1 MGRMKSTRAILAS
14 GDLSRRRALKT
25 IAAVMLP
32 AGIAQSPLARAD
44 VPMDQMWGDAKVKGG
59 IEQTDR
65 AALFRDGNYGMF
77 IHWGLFSHLGG
88 QWRGQTFYGIG
99 EWIKRQMKIPDAEY
113 MALAK
118 EFNPAGFDARAI
130 AKLAKAAGMR
140 WIIITS
146 KHHEGFAMFKSAHPF
161 NIVDATPF
169 ARDPMKELAAACRE
183 EGLGFGFYY
192 SHNQDWTA
200 PGGTNGPKAH
210 PDGSPASFEQYF
222 RQKCFPQV
230 KEICTQYGPLHFIW
244 FDTPGNMPKELV
256 AELGEYVRKAQ
267 PNAMLCSRIGHGLGD
282 YESKGDMEVPPRNI
296 EGLWETCDTTND
308 SWSYA
313 WYDQN
318 WKDARVILHRLVAT
332 VGRGGT
338 YLLNIGPDGKGR
350 VPDQAAKYLLKAGE
364 WIRRYPQVVYSAG
377 PSPWGYAMPWGDVT
391 TAGDTLNLV
400 VFDWPVDGKLC
411 LPGLQTEIAAA
422 VLLDGAKG
430 KTVEWAARG
439 EWTQLQLPAA
449 MPDRPASVVAV
460 KLKATAKVDPTP
472 GIHPN
477 IPVTLLVEFA
487 EVTGAEKK
495 GIRWME
501 KFGEWKFANQVSQ
514 WTETGKAVWAVD
526 VCEAG
531 DYRLELTYRGEGRLA
546 WRIETDEGVLL
557 QNQQNAS
564 PVYHAYPFG
573 LLRFNAPG
581 KHTIAVALVE
591 GDREKASLESV
602 RLAPAE

>member
-1 MGRMKSTRAILAS
+1 MRPTIFSILTAFQI
-14 GDLSRRRALKT
+14 AL
-25 IAAVMLP
+25 IP
-32 AGIAQSPLARAD
+32 ARAD
-44 VPMDQMWGDAKVKGG
+44 ESMDQMWGPSKVRAGVDR
-59 IEQTDR
+59 TDR

-88 QWRGQTFYGIG
+88 QWRDQTFYGIG
-99 EWIKRQMKIPDAEY
+99 EWIKRQMKISDADY

-118 EFNPAGFDARAI
+118 EFNPTDFDARAI
-130 AKLAKAAGMR
+130 AKLAKDAGMK

-161 NIVDATPF
+161 NVVDATPF

-200 PGGTNGPKAH
+200 PGGTNGPKNN
-210 PDGSPASFEQYF
+210 PDGSPATFAQYF
-222 RQKCFPQV
+222 REKCYPQV
-230 KEICTQYGPLHFIW
+230 KEICAQYGPLNFIW
-244 FDTPGNMPKELV
+244 FDTPGNMPKEFVMEL
-256 AELGEYVRKAQ
+256 AELVKEMQ
-267 PNAMLCSRIGHGLGD
+267 PGALLCSRIGHGMGD

-296 EGLWETCDTTND
+296 DGLWETCDTTND

-318 WKDARVILHRLVAT
+318 WKDSREILLRLIST

-350 VPDQAAKYLLKAGE
+350 VPSQVAKYLTRVGD
-364 WIRRYPQVVYSAG
+364 WIRRYPHVVYSAG
-377 PSPWGYAMPWGDVT
+377 PSPWGHAMPWGDVT
-391 TAGDTLNLV
+391 TSDATLNLV
-400 VFDWPVDGKLC
+400 VFDWPADGRLL

-422 VLLDGAKG
+422 GVVAGGQLQPVQW
-430 KTVEWAARG
+430 TARG
-439 EWTQLQLPAA
+439 TWTELKLPAA
-449 MPDRPASVVAV
+449 PPDRPASIVAL
-460 KLKATAKVDPTP
+460 KLKGEAKVDPTP

-477 IPVTLLVEFA
+477 LPAMLLVEFA
-487 EVTGAEKK
+487 EVSGAEKK

-501 KFGEWKFANQVSQ
+501 KFGEWKFASQVGNWSDS
-514 WTETGKAVWAVD
+514 GKATWTVD

-531 DYRLELTYRGEGRLA
+531 DYRLDLIYKGEGRLA
-546 WRIETDEGVLL
+546 WRIETDEGVKL
-557 QNQQNAS
+557 QNQQNSS

-573 LLRFNAPG
+573 LLTFQKPG
-581 KHTIAVALVE
+581 KHTIAVSLVD
-591 GDREKASLESV
+591 GDRQKASLESI
-602 RLAPAE
+602 RLSLAE